1 MSRLLLL
8 PKVAQQ
14 PTQHAAHS
22 KWHLLGCTGLG
33 LVHQAVPQSSL
44 YLAMLILQQAVPPAL
59 SAGAYRQMQARL
71 RSNSESIAFYGG
83 IDKEATLLKDKFRQ
97 VLQHNGRLLV
107 KQWQFGMVQ
116 VRPRAPDTVS
126 DAAKL

>member
-1 MSRLLLL
+1 
-8 PKVAQQ
+8 
-14 PTQHAAHS
+14 
-22 KWHLLGCTGLG
+22 
-33 LVHQAVPQSSL
+33 
-44 YLAMLILQQAVPPAL
+44 
-59 SAGAYRQMQARL
+59 MQARL

-116 VRPRAPDTVS
+116 VCHCVPCSAS
-126 DAAKL
+126 DAAYFLHLGLVPGPASPHVLARSGFLAA

>member
-1 MSRLLLL
+1 MVIKKRTWPASNLAC
-8 PKVAQQ
+8 AQ
-14 PTQHAAHS
+14 PAAS
-22 KWHLLGCTGLG
+22 CAP
-33 LVHQAVPQSSL
+33 AV
-44 YLAMLILQQAVPPAL
+44 

-116 VRPRAPDTVS
+116 VRPYAPDTCS
-126 DAAKL
+126 DAAYFPWPELVPGPAPSCMSTLLAFWLLGWCHASCS

>member
-1 MSRLLLL
+1 
-8 PKVAQQ
+8 
-14 PTQHAAHS
+14 
-22 KWHLLGCTGLG
+22 
-33 LVHQAVPQSSL
+33 
-44 YLAMLILQQAVPPAL
+44 
-59 SAGAYRQMQARL
+59 MQARL

-116 VRPRAPDTVS
+116 VRPCAPSQVRALS
-126 DAAKL
+126 DSRT

>member
-1 MSRLLLL
+1 
-8 PKVAQQ
+8 
-14 PTQHAAHS
+14 
-22 KWHLLGCTGLG
+22 
-33 LVHQAVPQSSL
+33 
-44 YLAMLILQQAVPPAL
+44 
-59 SAGAYRQMQARL
+59 MQARL

-116 VRPRAPDTVS
+116 VRPCVPDTGS
-126 DAAKL
+126 DAAYFRRPELVPGPATPCMSAHLAFWLLEWCHASFS

>member
-1 MSRLLLL
+1 
-8 PKVAQQ
+8 
-14 PTQHAAHS
+14 
-22 KWHLLGCTGLG
+22 
-33 LVHQAVPQSSL
+33 
-44 YLAMLILQQAVPPAL
+44 
-59 SAGAYRQMQARL
+59 MQARL

-116 VRPRAPDTVS
+116 VCPRAPAT
-126 DAAKL
+126 DAEAAYFLLPDLAPGPARPCMSALLASGFWLLECCHAGLS